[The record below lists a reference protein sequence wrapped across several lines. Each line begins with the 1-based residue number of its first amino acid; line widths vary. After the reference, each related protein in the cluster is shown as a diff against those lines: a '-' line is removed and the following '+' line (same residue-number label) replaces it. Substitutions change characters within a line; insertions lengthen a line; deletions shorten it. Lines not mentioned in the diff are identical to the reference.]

1 MKNLLKT
8 KKNNLKA
15 EILESQQQRDE
26 QEEQG
31 EKIVQI
37 ALSELYTPS
46 IHPFKII
53 DDEKIEEMAESIKQ
67 YGVMT
72 PGVAR
77 PLENGGYELISGNR
91 RKRAS
96 ELAGEETMP
105 VIVRELDNDEA
116 IILMVD
122 ANLQREEILP
132 SERAFAYKLKLEAM
146 KRQGARND
154 LTSRPLVGKSE
165 TADIIGEESG
175 ESGRQIQRYIRLTEL
190 IPDLLELVDE
200 KLLAFRPAV
209 EVSYLTVD
217 EQEKLLE
224 SIQLNECTPSLSQA
238 MRLKKFSQEGRLSID
253 VIEAIMSEEKPVERK
268 LVLDGK
274 WVTKHFSKEMTPKE
288 IMERINKALKLL
300 EQTEKRKLEK
310 EKINSERKVNHEN

>member
-1 MKNLLKT
+1 MRNPLKSIKST
-8 KKNNLKA
+8 PLA
-15 EILESQQQRDE
+15 EVLTPQTA
-26 QEEQG
+26 EEQG

-96 ELAGEETMP
+96 ELAGMETMP

-165 TADIIGEESG
+165 TADIIGEETG

-209 EVSYLTVD
+209 EVSYLTKD
-217 EQEKLLE
+217 EQEYLLE

-238 MRLKKFSQEGRLSID
+238 MRLKKFSQEGRLSLD
-253 VIEAIMSEEKPVERK
+253 VVEAIVSEEKPVERK